1 MTFFLVFLLILSLA
15 VNCVLFWYVRKL
27 IQKLNYGVNNVD
39 QLQELLEE
47 YSKNLEVMLDME
59 TYYGDETM
67 IATVNNTKMVIDLCR
82 GYKKTIMV
90 KEEQMSEEYDTDSQ
104 REG

>member
-1 MTFFLVFLLILSLA
+1 MIFLILLLILSLTI
-15 VNCVLFWYVRKL
+15 NCILFWYVRKL
-27 IQKLNYGVNNVD
+27 IEKLNYGVNNVD

-47 YSKNLEVMLDME
+47 YSKNLQSMLEME
-59 TYYGDETM
+59 MYYGDETM

-90 KEEQMSEEYDTDSQ
+90 KEEQMSREYDTDSQ